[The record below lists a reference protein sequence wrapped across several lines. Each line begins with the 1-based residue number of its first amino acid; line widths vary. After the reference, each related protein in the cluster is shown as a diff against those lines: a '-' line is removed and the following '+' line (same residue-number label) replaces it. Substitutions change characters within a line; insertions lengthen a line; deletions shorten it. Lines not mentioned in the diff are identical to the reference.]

1 MTESDEKHF
10 SSVWQRVKAKLSQ
23 KQPNDLEAERRA
35 AAAKGLLANATFNEA
50 YACARDDLM
59 EAWAATDDPATREA
73 LHAELKAMQRIVK
86 KLGQFHRYAD
96 IQAAKAAMADQRQ

>member
-1 MTESDEKHF
+1 MSNSEEKNF
-10 SSVWQRVKAKLSQ
+10 TSAWQRVKAKLSRSQ
-23 KQPNDLEAERRA
+23 SDELHAERRA
-35 AAAKGLLANATFNEA
+35 VAAKGLLANATFNEA

-59 EAWAATDDPATREA
+59 EQWATASDQAERES
-73 LHAELKAMQRIVK
+73 LHSELMAMQRIVK